1 MADNTEEIIIVH
13 LEYLRGGI
21 DGINERL
28 DALNGRTRKVEQ
40 DVAVLHDRADQAVVS
55 ANANKAVAL
64 KYGAGMGALLAA
76 LIAGL
81 AQAFGWAK

>member
-1 MADNTEEIIIVH
+1 MGDKTGEIFTH
-13 LEYLRGGI
+13 LEYIRDGI
-21 DGINERL
+21 DGINARL

-40 DVAVLHDRADQAVVS
+40 DVAVLHDRADQAVASV
-55 ANANKAVAL
+55 AANKATAV